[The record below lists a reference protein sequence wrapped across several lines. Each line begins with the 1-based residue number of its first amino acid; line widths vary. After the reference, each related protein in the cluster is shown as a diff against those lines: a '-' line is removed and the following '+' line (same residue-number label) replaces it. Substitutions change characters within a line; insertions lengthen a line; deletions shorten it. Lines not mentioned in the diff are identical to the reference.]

1 MQWVIEKKEKNE
13 RYAGRILKNKET
25 RGRKLVVDKLVKACP
40 TCGRTY
46 EKITMGNH
54 QGKRYMYYKKGQIP
68 TYGKKKEICKLCEVK
83 NG

>member
-1 MQWVIEKKEKNE
+1 MQWVIDTKQKNE

-46 EKITMGNH
+46 
-54 QGKRYMYYKKGQIP
+54 
-68 TYGKKKEICKLCEVK
+68 
-83 NG
+83 